1 MRFYLFAIII
11 AFFQSSVLL
20 ALFHNLLTV
29 PNLLLAYLF
38 VNLLKEENHTLKK
51 PIISGFLLDIFQD
64 SLGLHLSGY
73 TFFSIW
79 LSFLK
84 TRFDFPN
91 RTSLLLTYTF
101 LSLIEKL
108 WVVILFRLRYYLE
121 INPLLF
127 LLSYAFE
134 LSFIIFISRGY
145 FKKIH
150 E

>member
-29 PNLLLAYLF
+29 PNLLLVYLF

-64 SLGLHLSGY
+64 SLGLHISGY

-84 TRFDFPN
+84 ARFDFPN

-108 WVVILFRLRYYLE
+108 WVVILFRLRY
-121 INPLLF
+121 
-127 LLSYAFE
+127 
-134 LSFIIFISRGY
+134 
-145 FKKIH
+145 
-150 E
+150 